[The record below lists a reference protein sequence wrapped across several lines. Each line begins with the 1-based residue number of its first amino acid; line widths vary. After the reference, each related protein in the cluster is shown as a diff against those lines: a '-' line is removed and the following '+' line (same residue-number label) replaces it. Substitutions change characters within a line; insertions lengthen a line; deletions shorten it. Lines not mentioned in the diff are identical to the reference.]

1 VSSKAKHTER
11 RAARTTHG
19 KKRGAPPPSRSGEAA
34 QTIAAGISIEKDFH
48 AWLAAQ
54 AQAIRERQ
62 LNALDWE
69 NIAEELEGNGSHR
82 KACAYELSSKFVCAS
97 LEMD

>member
-19 KKRGAPPPSRSGEAA
+19 KKRGAPPPSRNGEAA

-69 NIAEELEGNGSHR
+69 NIAEELEGNVLAPKSMR
-82 KACAYELSSKFVCAS
+82 LRAFFEICLRVS
-97 LEMD
+97 